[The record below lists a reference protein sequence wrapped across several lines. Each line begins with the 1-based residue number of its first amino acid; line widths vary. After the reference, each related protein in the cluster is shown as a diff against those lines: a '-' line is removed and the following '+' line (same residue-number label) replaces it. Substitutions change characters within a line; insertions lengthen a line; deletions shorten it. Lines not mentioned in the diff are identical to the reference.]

1 MFLEKIL
8 DKEGKYKRD
17 EDGRRRKDRE
27 MMEWKYRKKNFK
39 VRKEIEKE
47 II

>member
-27 MMEWKYRKKNFK
+27 MMEWKYRKKTLK
-39 VRKEIEKE
+39 CEKKLRKK
-47 II
+47 